1 VTTSVPP
8 APRAT
13 EDSVRETVIAWRRHL
28 HQHPELSFHEERT
41 ARFVADTLASFGGLE
56 ITRPTPTSVV
66 ARLKGSR
73 PGPVLA
79 MRADI
84 DALPIEERNSHDFVS
99 SNPGVM
105 HACGH
110 DGHTSMMLGA
120 AKVLAGRR
128 EEIAG
133 EVRFVF
139 QHAEELNPGGAEELV
154 KAGVMDGVDMV
165 IGAHLWLPMPYGQVG
180 VRSGA
185 LMASPDNFVITISG
199 SGGHAAIPH
208 ETVDSIAIAAQVVTN
223 LQHVVAR
230 NVDPLASAVVSVTRI
245 AGGTTYNVIP
255 GQVELAGTV
264 RTFDATLRARV
275 PELMKRIVAGVTAAH
290 GASFTFDYDPGYRAV
305 HNDERATDLL
315 RRAVT
320 RALGMDALVEAIPT
334 MGGEDFSAYQQ
345 KVPGSF
351 FFIGAR
357 NEERGITNPH
367 HHECFDIDERA
378 LDSGTRIFVAAV
390 KEMSAEGEEREGE
403 ENQGR

>member
-1 VTTSVPP
+1 V
-8 APRAT
+8 T
-13 EDSVRETVIAWRRHL
+13 EDSVRETVIGWRRYL

-41 ARFVADTLASFGGLE
+41 ARFIAETLASFGGLE

-66 ARLKGSR
+66 ARLKGAR

-99 SNPGVM
+99 TNPGVM

-120 AKVLAGRR
+120 AKVLAGRKDD
-128 EEIAG
+128 IAG

-185 LMASPDNFVITISG
+185 LMAAPDNFVITVSG
-199 SGGHAAIPH
+199 AGGHAAIPH
-208 ETVDSIAIAAQVVTN
+208 ETVDSIAIAAQVITN

-230 NVDPLASAVVSVTRI
+230 NVDPLAPAVVSVTRI

-264 RTFDATLRARV
+264 RTFDETLRAKI
-275 PELMKRIVAGVTAAH
+275 PELMKRIVAGITAAH
-290 GASFTFDYDPGYRAV
+290 GATFTFEYDRGYRPV
-305 HNDERATDLL
+305 HNGERATDLL

-320 RALGMDALVEAIPT
+320 RALGSEVLVEATPT

-378 LDSGTRIFVAAV
+378 LDSGTRIFVAAAMLQGV
-390 KEMSAEGEEREGE
+390 GDQGSGPGGEG
-403 ENQGR
+403 